1 MRFRLPLLRRQVRIL
16 RSPLACSAPVPTRR
30 GTGGSAVRR
39 AGSTP
44 ARQLPPTRQREP
56 LCRDPSRLDAR
67 SPRTPRD
74 ARIRATG
81 RPTGPL
87 QRATHGFPCHAR
99 TSSLCWCIPQ
109 AAVRYAAATRAVD
122 AGQASRRNVG
132 VSADNDCLG
141 SRQSGTTIPLRHQGV
156 TRRVF
161 SKRLAGSRP
170 DAASTACHYPF
181 PPPASIRNW
190 GSDRRQRLN
199 APTAQSPPG
208 QDQLRTSKPFGT
220 RQRRFL
226 NAIMRRICRVHFA
239 DELLDNR
246 LCRDPIHPPPHRP
259 S

>member
-16 RSPLACSAPVPTRR
+16 RSPLACSAPVPTSC

-39 AGSTP
+39 AGSVP

-87 QRATHGFPCHAR
+87 QRATHSFPCHAR
-99 TSSLCWCIPQ
+99 TLSLCWCIPQ

-161 SKRLAGSRP
+161 SRRLAASRP
-170 DAASTACHYPF
+170 NAASAACHYPLRQ
-181 PPPASIRNW
+181 PPPFAPPVSR
-190 GSDRRQRLN
+190 GSDRRQHYPVESIHSTRPRGGPGVAPCWRPDRDSN
-199 APTAQSPPG
+199 PSSPTPPDACPTACSASIRMRGPRQSG
-208 QDQLRTSKPFGT
+208 
-220 RQRRFL
+220 
-226 NAIMRRICRVHFA
+226 
-239 DELLDNR
+239 
-246 LCRDPIHPPPHRP
+246 
-259 S
+259 